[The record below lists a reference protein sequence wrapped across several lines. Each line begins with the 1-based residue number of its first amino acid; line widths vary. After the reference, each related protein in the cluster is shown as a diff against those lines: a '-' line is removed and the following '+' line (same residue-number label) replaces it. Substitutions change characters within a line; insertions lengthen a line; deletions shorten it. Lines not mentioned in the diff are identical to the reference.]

1 MATGPTHPKEQSKK
15 RSRSIAVLNGKA
27 NRAAITGP
35 HEQVKEAPIAHDSG
49 PIGPHEQ
56 AAVSISADLAD
67 QPPPPAVTRSRTR
80 NGAASQ
86 PELDGR
92 RLRFRVSLQAKL
104 AKGTD
109 FAVCVLS
116 PDNNRG
122 AVAIESIHVG
132 VYRKGESLFAGEVP
146 IRKEAKINPGTKK
159 TLPFSDAQKK
169 ELSRVLKSKT
179 FALVNAVYTAP
190 AQTQV
195 TFTVENQ
202 DGKDKQPNG

>member
-1 MATGPTHPKEQSKK
+1 MASGPTHPNEQLKK
-15 RSRSIAVLNGKA
+15 RNRSVATPDGKA

-35 HEQVKEAPIAHDSG
+35 HEQAKQAPIAHDSG

-56 AAVSISADLAD
+56 AAFSISADVAD
-67 QPPPPAVTRSRTR
+67 QPPPPAATRSRTR
-80 NGAASQ
+80 NGAASEH
-86 PELDGR
+86 ELNGR
-92 RLRFRVSLQAKL
+92 RLRFNVSLQAKL

-116 PDNNRG
+116 PDTNRG
-122 AVAIESIHVG
+122 PVIIESIHVG
-132 VYRKGESLFAGEVP
+132 VYRKGESVFAGEIP
-146 IRKEAKINPGTKK
+146 IRKESKVNPGTKK

-179 FALVNAVYTAP
+179 FALVSAVYTAP
-190 AQTQV
+190 AQTRI

-202 DGKDKQPNG
+202 DGRHERPNA